1 MLTRTLSLLIAFLL
15 AAVVAVCASSLRSS
29 ECLVVLIAL
38 SLGLWEGLYL
48 MASWLAAALLSP

>member
-15 AAVVAVCASSLRSS
+15 AAVVAVCAYSLRSS

-38 SLGLWEGLYL
+38 LLGLWEGLYL